1 MKAIVSVIAVLTL
14 AGGAFAQA
22 PQVYTPPANNP
33 TAPTF
38 VNAQVV
44 RVDPSGRTITFRSGS
59 GDTVLMVEGEA
70 LSGLAGLH
78 AGDQVMLGYRVDT
91 RDGRSTRIVT
101 NIRPVVPAASARPG
115 PSRATTIESVR
126 VVAVNPSKRTLTID
140 DGTGAR
146 RVLPVSR
153 DAAGSLRR
161 LRAGDDVVLSYRS
174 GKGAA
179 RTVSRIEAVG
189 ASAGGPATQVI
200 AVSPPVTG
208 SSSTTTTTTTVIER
222 PVGVVSQPAASAP
235 GGIPLPSN
243 QAGAPA
249 VMQPVPNVG
258 PPTTPT
264 LNVALPPATA
274 GSSADAATA
283 AQAEAIRAQG
293 ERDLQAAAAVLAL
306 KANEIDGLWF
316 GFKDLCLGGTTPPGA
331 STTAGREWFIL
342 LGGSAIKQPTDD
354 ACRQRQADLTR
365 AAQQFQQ
372 QLSIATDS
380 ARKADVLPGSVREIL
395 QRNRLDR

>member
-1 MKAIVSVIAVLTL
+1 MKAIVSVIAVLSL
-14 AGGAFAQA
+14 AGGAFAQS
-22 PQVYTPPANNP
+22 PQVYTPPADNP

-44 RVDPSGRTITFRSGS
+44 RVDTSGRTITFRSGS
-59 GDTVLMVEGEA
+59 GDTVLTVEGEA
-70 LSGLAGLH
+70 LGGLAGLH

-101 NIRPVVPAASARPG
+101 NIRPVVPAVAARPG
-115 PSRATTIESVR
+115 PSRATTIVE
-126 VVAVNPSKRTLTID
+126 RT
-140 DGTGAR
+140 A
-146 RVLPVSR
+146 
-153 DAAGSLRR
+153 
-161 LRAGDDVVLSYRS
+161 
-174 GKGAA
+174 
-179 RTVSRIEAVG
+179 
-189 ASAGGPATQVI
+189 
-200 AVSPPVTG
+200 
-208 SSSTTTTTTTVIER
+208 
-222 PVGVVSQPAASAP
+222 GVVTQPAASAP
-235 GGIPLPSN
+235 GGMPLPSN

-249 VMQPVPNVG
+249 VLQPVPNVG

-264 LNVALPPATA
+264 LNVALPPANA

-293 ERDLQAAAAVLAL
+293 ERDLQAAASVLTL

-316 GFKDLCLGGTTPPGA
+316 GFKDLCLGGTTPAGA
-331 STTAGREWFIL
+331 STSTGREWFIL
-342 LGGSAIKQPTDD
+342 LGGSAISQPADD
-354 ACRQRQADLTR
+354 ACRQRQADLAR

-380 ARKADVLPGSVREIL
+380 ARKADVLPGTMREIL